1 MTIYEKQFYEV
12 IIRELPKISKSLN
25 NIQLLLMNEKV
36 KDKIDS

>member
-12 IIRELPKISKSLN
+12 IVRELPKISKSLN